1 MEIKKIPIPPA
12 TRKQKE
18 EDVMS
23 KITDFLQKDIQLGR
37 PKMQDKIKLYFY
49 HELSMLLSAGLD
61 LKKSLETIVDEQN
74 KEKTKLVFERILT
87 NVIHG
92 MSLSSALEKEEYFSP
107 HEYYTIQIGE
117 ETGRLSEVLH
127 QLYVYY
133 DKKIKQRRQVIGA
146 LSYPLIV
153 LGVAIL
159 AVVFFMTFLIPMF
172 MDIFSRFNAELPAL
186 TQFVVY
192 VSSFLRSYTIY
203 IVLAIFGIVIL
214 FIANKN
220 NQKFQLQLA
229 TFFLK
234 IPYCNSLIQL
244 IQISRFS
251 QILALLLSSNTP
263 LSRAL
268 HLSKQMTT
276 FYYFHTI
283 LEQVERD
290 VLQGD
295 SLYAAMSKHSFF
307 PKRMIYL
314 IKTGEE
320 VNKLDAIFLQLHDQ
334 YSNEL
339 EHKTGI
345 MGTILEPLLIIFVG
359 VLVAVILISMYLPM
373 FKLGTTI
380 Y

>member
-1 MEIKKIPIPPA
+1 MEIKHIPHSIVSSN
-12 TRKQKE
+12 TKQK
-18 EDVMS
+18 DVMT
-23 KITDFLQKDIQLGR
+23 KITEILQKDIQIGK

-74 KEKTKLVFERILT
+74 KEKTKIVFERILK

-92 MSLSSALEKEEYFSP
+92 MSLSGALEKEEFFSP
-107 HEYYTIQIGE
+107 HEYFTIQIGE
-117 ETGRLSEVLH
+117 ETGKLAEVLH

-172 MDIFSRFNAELPAL
+172 MDIFTRFNAELPAL
-186 TQFVVY
+186 TQIVVN
-192 VSSFLRSYTIY
+192 VSVFLRTYTIF
-203 IVLAIFGIVIL
+203 IVLGIIAIVII
-214 FIANKN
+214 FISNRN
-220 NQKFQLQLA
+220 NNAFQMKLA
-229 TFFLK
+229 TIILK
-234 IPYCNSLIQL
+234 IPYCNTLIQL
-244 IQISRFS
+244 IHISRFS
-251 QILALLLSSNTP
+251 QTLALLISSNTP

-268 HLSKQMTT
+268 YLSKQMTT
-276 FYYFHTI
+276 FHYFRSI
-283 LEQVERD
+283 LEQVEQD
-290 VLQGD
+290 VLRGD
-295 SLYAAMSKHSFF
+295 SLYIAMSKHTFF

-314 IKTGEE
+314 VKTGEE

-339 EHKTGI
+339 EHKTSI